1 VSGAGSAADWDAE
14 TYHRISDFQ
23 FEWGCKLLDRLELR
37 GDETV
42 LDAGCGTGR
51 VTKRLLERLP
61 QGRVI
66 AVDASPS
73 MVAKARVNLGP
84 RATVAQANLT
94 DLDLDRPVDA
104 IFSTSVFH
112 WLDDHDAL
120 FARLAANVR
129 PGGQLVA
136 RLGVE
141 GNAAALV
148 ASINAAAAEEP
159 FAAAFD
165 GWNEPWNFAP
175 PESVV
180 AAIEKAGFGD
190 VAFDIN
196 RTTIHPREGREFLR
210 VVALAN
216 HLERL
221 AEPGRER
228 FVDAVAARATKP
240 VTVEHVQMN
249 VTARR
254 GS

>member
-1 VSGAGSAADWDAE
+1 VSDAGSAVDWDAE

-42 LDAGCGTGR
+42 LDAGCGSGR
-51 VTKRLLERLP
+51 VTKQLMERLP
-61 QGRVI
+61 RGRVI

-73 MVAKARVNLGP
+73 MVEKARVNLGP
-84 RATVAQANLT
+84 RATVGQASLAE
-94 DLDLDRPVDA
+94 LDLDEPVDA
-104 IFSTSVFH
+104 ILSTSVFH
-112 WLDDHDAL
+112 WLPDHDKL
-120 FARLAANVR
+120 FARLAANLG

-136 RLGVE
+136 RMGVE

-148 ASINAAAAEEP
+148 AATNAAAAEEP

-165 GWNEPWNFAP
+165 GWSEPWNFAP

-180 AAIEKAGFGD
+180 AAIEKAGFGH
-190 VAFDIN
+190 VAFDIDH
-196 RTTIHPREGREFLR
+196 TTIHPREGREFLR
-210 VVALAN
+210 VVVLGS
-216 HLERL
+216 HLEQL
-221 AEPGRER
+221 AEPDRDR

-240 VTVEHVQMN
+240 VSIEHVQMN

>member
-1 VSGAGSAADWDAE
+1 VSATGGGVDWDAE

-23 FEWGCKLLDRLELR
+23 FEWGCKLIDRLELR

-51 VTKRLLERLP
+51 VTKRLMERLP
-61 QGRVI
+61 RGRVI

-73 MVAKARVNLGP
+73 MVEKARANLGP
-84 RATVAQANLT
+84 RATVEVAQLT
-94 DLDLDRPVDA
+94 ELQLDEPVDA

-112 WLDDHDAL
+112 WLQDHDAL
-120 FARLAANVR
+120 FAQLAANVQ

-136 RLGVE
+136 RFGVE
-141 GNAAALV
+141 GNAATLAAAL
-148 ASINAAAAEEP
+148 NAAAAEEA

-165 GWNEPWNFAP
+165 GWGEPWNFAP

-190 VAFDIN
+190 VAFDID
-196 RTTIHPREGREFLR
+196 RTTIHPREEREFLR

-221 AEPGRER
+221 AEPDRDR

-240 VTVEHVQMN
+240 VSLEHVQMN

-254 GS
+254 AS